1 MDKKTQYKSFFKQ
14 IIKESL
20 LELLRDK
27 EIMAAIKG
35 VISDSEDSYEEFSTA
50 RSKNTLSQQLRED
63 KKQKTSDV
71 LKTLSKATG
80 FTEDFFKDVKVG
92 GKNYVDLLQEQQFEK
107 QQNNVTNEEER
118 LMELVPKTMDST
130 DAGIDLSQ
138 LSVLFGKKR

>member
-1 MDKKTQYKSFFKQ
+1 M
-14 IIKESL
+14 
-20 LELLRDK
+20 
-27 EIMAAIKG
+27 
-35 VISDSEDSYEEFSTA
+35 
-50 RSKNTLSQQLRED
+50 
-63 KKQKTSDV
+63 
-71 LKTLSKATG
+71 
-80 FTEDFFKDVKVG
+80 KVG